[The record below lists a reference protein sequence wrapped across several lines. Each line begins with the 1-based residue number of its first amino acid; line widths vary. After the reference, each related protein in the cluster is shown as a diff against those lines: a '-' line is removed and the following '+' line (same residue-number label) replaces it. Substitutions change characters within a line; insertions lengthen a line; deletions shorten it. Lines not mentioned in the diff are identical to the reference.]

1 MNRIGAIASSTPGRC
16 FSSQKRPL
24 YGASRESRAGIA
36 TLKERVTQNRRE
48 RNRERNLLFSAIV
61 IFSKKREKVPG
72 AEDGAVEDYFTH
84 SLYFLYFWNVGK
96 ISAMEIYLQDW
107 DGRKNIFI
115 SFPRIPYDCFLPE
128 PILTELFQAQSYGPK
143 CQSKKKQKKLSCL
156 GQAVWRVNEIF
167 CNISKLNYGT
177 RKILF
182 YLYFTRIIFNYQNS
196 QSMLFS

>member
-96 ISAMEIYLQDW
+96 ISAMEIYLLIKMAE
-107 DGRKNIFI
+107 RIY
-115 SFPRIPYDCFLPE
+115 SFLFLESRTTVFYLNPYSLNYFKLKVMV
-128 PILTELFQAQSYGPK
+128 QNVKA
-143 CQSKKKQKKLSCL
+143 KKTKKTKLLRSS
-156 GQAVWRVNEIF
+156 RVAGKIF

>member
-96 ISAMEIYLQDW
+96 ISAMEIYLLIKMAE
-107 DGRKNIFI
+107 RIY
-115 SFPRIPYDCFLPE
+115 SFLFLESRTTVFYLNPYSLNYFKLKVMV
-128 PILTELFQAQSYGPK
+128 QNVKA
-143 CQSKKKQKKLSCL
+143 KKTKKTKLLRSS
-156 GQAVWRVNEIF
+156 RVAGKIF

-182 YLYFTRIIFNYQNS
+182 YLFFTRIIFNYQNS